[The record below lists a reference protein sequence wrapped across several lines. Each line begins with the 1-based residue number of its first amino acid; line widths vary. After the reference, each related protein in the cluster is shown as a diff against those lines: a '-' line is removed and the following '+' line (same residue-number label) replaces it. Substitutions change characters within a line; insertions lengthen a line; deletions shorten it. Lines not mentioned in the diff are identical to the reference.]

1 MLLRR
6 HDDAVGK
13 KQGLP
18 GIKSN
23 FESRRRKALHAS
35 SKGLYFLLI
44 YFSVNFFWENCCAVN
59 RLVFFQHFP
68 FLGDFKRLQHCRI
81 SWREGKSQ
89 EAFMWV

>member
-23 FESRRRKALHAS
+23 FESRRRKAQALHAS

-44 YFSVNFFWENCCAVN
+44 YFSVNFF
-59 RLVFFQHFP
+59 
-68 FLGDFKRLQHCRI
+68 
-81 SWREGKSQ
+81 GKIVAQ
-89 EAFMWV
+89 

>member
-44 YFSVNFFWENCCAVN
+44 YFSVNFFLGKLLRSKQTC
-59 RLVFFQHFP
+59 LFPTFSFFGGFQKVTT
-68 FLGDFKRLQHCRI
+68 L
-81 SWREGKSQ
+81 
-89 EAFMWV
+89 